1 MKLLTKEHQES
12 YETANIWYIFKEK
25 IENKYLK
32 DKKPCK
38 VRDHCH
44 YTDKNR
50 GAAHS
55 ICNLKYKVSKRIP
68 IVFHNGSN
76 YDYYLII
83 KELAE
88 EFKKIIDLFSRKY
101 WKIHNLYRFNSERS
115 YKNW

>member
-1 MKLLTKEHQES
+1 M
-12 YETANIWYIFKEK
+12 
-25 IENKYLK
+25 K

-55 ICNLKYKVSKRIP
+55 ICNLKYRVSKRIP

-88 EFKKIIDLFSRKY
+88 VIIKIYTNKTDLLEDLTMSLLNFNFVVIY
-101 WKIHNLYRFNSERS
+101 LTHKI
-115 YKNW
+115 